1 MNIFIGFDKNIIEFR
16 RWKVVA
22 LNRSNYNNYV
32 KKKTPNS
39 PIFKNCILA
48 FLVGGCICIIGQLI
62 SEFYLFI
69 GLGLTET
76 KILTPI
82 TLVFLGAILTALG
95 VYDKL
100 GKHAGGGSII
110 PITGFANSIVS
121 SAMEFKKE
129 GFILGVGA
137 KMFTIAGPV
146 IVYGTVAS
154 VVYGVIYWITT
165 LF

>member
-1 MNIFIGFDKNIIEFR
+1 MIDK
-16 RWKVVA
+16 
-22 LNRSNYNNYV
+22 SNYNEYV

-39 PIFKNCILA
+39 PIVKNCIMA
-48 FLVGGCICIIGQLI
+48 FLVGGTICVIGQ
-62 SEFYLFI
+62 
-69 GLGLTET
+69 GLTDVAT
-76 KILTPI
+76 MLGAGANDVKIITPVVLI
-82 TLVFLGAILTALG
+82 FLGALFTALG
-95 VYDKL
+95 VYDKI

-121 SAMEFKKE
+121 SAIEFKKE

-154 VVYGVIYWITT
+154 VVYGLIYWIIT

>member
-1 MNIFIGFDKNIIEFR
+1 MSINK
-16 RWKVVA
+16 
-22 LNRSNYNNYV
+22 SNYDEYV

-39 PIFKNCILA
+39 PILKNCIKA
-48 FLVGGCICIIGQLI
+48 FFVGGAICVIGQAITDLCI
-62 SEFYLFI
+62 M
-69 GLGLTET
+69 LGAGMTEV
-76 KILTPI
+76 KIITPI
-82 TLVFLGAILTALG
+82 ILIFLGSLLTGLG

-129 GFILGVGA
+129 GYVMGVGA

-146 IVYGTVAS
+146 IVYGVVAS
-154 VVYGVIYWITT
+154 MIYGFIYWIVNIV
-165 LF
+165 F

>member
-1 MNIFIGFDKNIIEFR
+1 MAIDK
-16 RWKVVA
+16 
-22 LNRSNYNNYV
+22 SNYNEYV

-39 PIFKNCILA
+39 PLLKDCIKA
-48 FLVGGCICIIGQLI
+48 FIIGGLICIIGQGI
-62 SEFYLFI
+62 TDI
-69 GLGLTET
+69 AVMLGAGTSDVK
-76 KILTPI
+76 KITPI
-82 TLVFLGAILTALG
+82 VLAFLGSFLTGIG

-129 GFILGVGA
+129 GYVMGVGA

-146 IVYGTVAS
+146 IVYGVIAS
-154 VVYGVIYWITT
+154 MVYGLIYWLVNIV
-165 LF
+165 F

>member
-1 MNIFIGFDKNIIEFR
+1 MAINK
-16 RWKVVA
+16 
-22 LNRSNYNNYV
+22 SNYNDYV

-39 PIFKNCILA
+39 PIAKDCLKA
-48 FLVGGCICIIGQLI
+48 FLVGGLICVIGQIIREFSIFMGVGLEETKSVTPIILI
-62 SEFYLFI
+62 FI
-69 GLGLTET
+69 GAL
-76 KILTPI
+76 
-82 TLVFLGAILTALG
+82 LTAFG
-95 VYDKL
+95 FYDKL
-100 GKHAGGGSII
+100 GKFAGAGSII

-129 GFILGVGA
+129 GFIMGLGA

-154 VVYGVIYWITT
+154 VVYGIIYWITT